1 MKRVLIFLCIV
12 LIIMTN
18 LTVMPYAAYNSELV
32 SYAPDIFYLANTDTD
47 VAVFSKNAEK
57 SAAPASLVK
66 IATAVLAIEFC
77 ENIDAEV
84 TVSKNAVELLFGT
97 GSSIA
102 GLAAG
107 EKIKMRD
114 LLYLLLLSGAND
126 AANVIAEYVA
136 KDIPVFI
143 NLMNDFAKAIG
154 CKNTNFTNAHGL
166 DDFNQKTTAYDMYL
180 ILKHAI
186 KIPLFREIV
195 AVYERNVPATNKI
208 SRRTAYNRN
217 PMINIYSD
225 YYYKYLGGGITG
237 STELSG
243 ECFASF
249 AQKDGYTYI
258 CIAMK
263 GDYRVI
269 NNSAQKRN
277 TAYAASREM
286 YRWAFENMRLK
297 IVSDSARIIDEIEV
311 KNGKDTSHVALIP
324 EKEVT
329 ALVPISAELEGLSI
343 VTDEN
348 SKPESVTAPI
358 KKGEVIAKANIYYSN
373 TIVATVNLVALND
386 VERSEKKAVISMVKS
401 LFTSKPFYAVL
412 IIFALLFVIFLIAVY
427 TFSKSKSERSR
438 KSGSYRQKKPYTQ
451 FKK

>member
-1 MKRVLIFLCIV
+1 MP
-12 LIIMTN
+12 N
-18 LTVMPYAAYNSELV
+18 LTVLSSAAYNSELV

-77 ENIDAEV
+77 ENIDTEV
-84 TVSKNAVELLFGT
+84 TVSQNAVELLFGT
-97 GSSIA
+97 GSSVS
-102 GLAAG
+102 GLVAG

-114 LLYLLLLSGAND
+114 LLYLLLLMGAND

-136 KDIPVFI
+136 KDIPTFI

-154 CKNTNFTNAHGL
+154 CENTNFTNAHGL
-166 DDFNQKTTAYDMYL
+166 DDSNQKTTAYDMYL

-186 KIPLFREIV
+186 KIPLFKEIV
-195 AVYERNVPATNKI
+195 SVYEYKVPATNKI
-208 SRRTAYNRN
+208 SRRTVYNRN

-243 ECFASF
+243 ENFASF
-249 AQKDGYTYI
+249 AQRDGYTYI

-263 GDYRVI
+263 GDHRVI
-269 NNSAQKRN
+269 KNSSLKMN
-277 TAYAASREM
+277 TSYIATREM
-286 YRWAFENMRLK
+286 YRWAFENMGLK
-297 IVSDSARIIDEIEV
+297 IVADSTRIVDEIEV
-311 KNGKDTSHVALIP
+311 KNGKDSSHVALIP

-329 ALVPISAELEGLSI
+329 ALVPLSAKLEGLSI
-343 VTDEN
+343 VTDES
-348 SKPESVTAPI
+348 SKPESVSAPV
-358 KKGEVIAKANIYYSN
+358 KKGDVIAKANIYYSN

-386 VERSEKKAVISMVKS
+386 VERSEKKAILSIVKS
-401 LFTSKPFYAVL
+401 IFTSKPFYVVL
-412 IIFALLFVIFLIAVY
+412 IFFVIGFMISLTAIY
-427 TFSKSKSERSR
+427 NYSKR
-438 KSGSYRQKKPYTQ
+438 KTEKKRKDSSHHQKNPYTQ